1 MKNCTLL
8 KQLQLNTHTHILDLI
23 YKTSSKHHLSEL
35 QTQQISQYYK
45 QPPSINSFQELYSLS
60 LLRCD
65 CVKYLQI
72 VDEINDQIH
81 AFFQTQTPV
90 IQKILA
96 LERKPQPDPEPMQI
110 EDDEEQN
117 NMNNQDDQIQQQQQ
131 QQQQQDDPQQLQ
143 PSQQTNVPCSQQQ
156 QPVYTQQTTQPSQ
169 TIEDEICIPNS
180 VKLKYRRIN
189 TGPSEKEARCENCVC
204 QGKPANET
212 ENLIQCLLCLNY
224 LHFNCIAKSKE
235 SFDKC
240 YKDQEFVCPP
250 CVLKYMDHFNK
261 IQSSLVPP
269 SPFQQMG
276 QINHKAFNFTCDQT
290 IINIRCVRQESKI
303 NCEEIT
309 WPDIGEL
316 FLNQKKIQ
324 DFKPLINNHSLKK
337 RKDDHILTTEVLP
350 QNCLQIKECIPTPDQ
365 RSQYRISL
373 GHLYFL
379 GVYSIEQFN
388 SKQLLDNIFNNS
400 ENWMNIEQCQDF
412 ISLYLNKH
420 QADDIKVDS
429 LTVQLT
435 CAITFN
441 LMNTPIRGSL
451 CQHIQC
457 FGLENYITAMYS
469 MQPRKWRCP
478 ICKKKLFTIQIDAYQ
493 YAILNTIKKCDLQV
507 NEITFDNN
515 GQIANENIQKLLNL
529 DNLPNYGIKNN
540 NRMINLE
547 MLSNDTNNIYYKLQI
562 VKTKE
567 TVNPSP
573 YQNTLQHVINNM
585 MLSSNQHL
593 RSNSYANFYANNYY
607 INQMKIQQQA
617 RMEDQQKL
625 QSNKSKI
632 GQNHDSAIIIE

>member
-8 KQLQLNTHTHILDLI
+8 KQLEVNTNTYILDVI
-23 YKTSSKHHLSEL
+23 HKISSKHHLSDL
-35 QTQQISQYYK
+35 QTQQIQQYYK
-45 QPPSINSFQELYSLS
+45 QPPLINSFLELYSLS
-60 LLRCD
+60 MLRCD
-65 CVKYLQI
+65 CVKYQQI
-72 VDEINDQIH
+72 VDEINDDIH
-81 AFFQTQTPV
+81 CYFQTQSGL
-90 IQKILA
+90 IQKIITQ
-96 LERKPQPDPEPMQI
+96 EKKPQIEPEPMQI
-110 EDDEEQN
+110 EDDEELIN
-117 NMNNQDDQIQQQQQ
+117 NNIDAQQE
-131 QQQQQDDPQQLQ
+131 DPQQQQ
-143 PSQQTNVPCSQQQ
+143 PSQQTHIPSSQQQ
-156 QPVYTQQTTQPSQ
+156 QPINTQQTTQPSQ

-180 VKLKYRRIN
+180 NKHKYRRISS
-189 TGPSEKEARCENCVC
+189 GPSEKEARCDQCVC
-204 QGKPANET
+204 QGKPSTEQ
-212 ENLIQCLLCLNY
+212 ENLVQCLLCLNY
-224 LHFNCIAKSKE
+224 LHFTCISKSKE

-240 YKDQEFVCPP
+240 YKDLEFVCPP

-261 IQSSLVPP
+261 ISTTLVPP
-269 SPFQQMG
+269 SPFQQVG
-276 QINHKAFNFTCDQT
+276 QINHKAFNFSCDQS
-290 IINIRCVRQESKI
+290 IINIRCVRQENKI

-365 RSQYRISL
+365 RSQYRISS

-388 SKQLLDNIFNNS
+388 SKQLLDNIINQS

-420 QADDIKVDS
+420 QADDISVDS
-429 LTVQLT
+429 ITVQLT

-441 LMNTPIRGSL
+441 LMNTPVRGSF

-478 ICKKKLFTIQIDAYQ
+478 LCKKKLFTIQIDAYQ
-493 YAILNTIKKCDLQV
+493 NAILNTIKKYDLQI

-515 GQIANENIQKLLNL
+515 GQIVNEKIQKLLTF
-529 DNLPNYGIKNN
+529 DNLPNHAIKNN

-547 MLSNDTNNIYYKLQI
+547 MLSNETNNIFFKLQLI
-562 VKTKE
+562 KSKE
-567 TVNPSP
+567 SNSTSQ
-573 YQNTLQHVINNM
+573 YSNTLQNVINNM

-607 INQMKIQQQA
+607 INQMKLQQQA
-617 RMEDQQKL
+617 RMEEQNKL
-625 QSNKSKI
+625 QKPKV